1 MRKNLERHILK
12 IGKVL
17 KLWRM
22 GNLTIE
28 GKITIFKTFPMSKIV
43 HLVLVTNVL
52 TEIINELKKIQKKLL
67 EVAAIPKLNIYS
79 L

>member
-12 IGKVL
+12 IGNVL

-52 TEIINELKKIQKKLL
+52 TEIISELKKIQKKLL